1 MNFDGISKALQE
13 KFGNESVIAVS
24 DRAGDPF
31 ISIPATKIVE
41 TLSFLRDDSAFQ
53 FDCLSNLTGV
63 DAPPD
68 DLEVVYHLFS
78 YPLRHSL
85 TLKVKVPKSNPKLPT
100 VEKIYPTANWQ
111 EREAYD
117 LLGMSFEGHSDLRRI
132 MLPDDWIGHPL
143 RKDYKE
149 ENDFHG
155 ISTTR
160 PPAFES
166 RN

>member
-1 MNFDGISKALQE
+1 MKFEEFVKALQE
-13 KFGNESVIAVS
+13 KFGEADIVPTS
-24 DRAGDPF
+24 DRKGDPF
-31 ISIPATKIVE
+31 VMVPAAKIAE
-41 TLSFLRDDSAFQ
+41 ILNFGKEDPQLA

-68 DLEVVYHLFS
+68 HLEVVYHLFS
-78 YPLRHSL
+78 YSKRHSL
-85 TLKVKVPKSNPKLPT
+85 TVKLRIPKASPHLPS

-117 LLGMSFEGHSDLRRI
+117 LMGMVFDGHPDLRRI

-149 ENDFHG
+149 QEDYRG

-160 PPAFES
+160 PSLFS
-166 RN
+166 

>member
-1 MNFDGISKALQE
+1 MKFDELVQKLKE
-13 KFGNESVIAVS
+13 KFGPEEIRPVT
-24 DRAGDPF
+24 DQAGDPYAWVP
-31 ISIPATKIVE
+31 SAKIAE
-41 TLSFLRDDSAFQ
+41 MLSFLRDDPDTV

-68 DLEVVYHLFS
+68 DLDTVYHLFS
-78 YPLRHSL
+78 YDKRHSL
-85 TLKVKVPKSNPKLPT
+85 VLKVRVPKANPKVPT

-117 LLGMSFEGHSDLRRI
+117 LLGIQFEGHSDLRRI
-132 MLPDDWIGHPL
+132 MLPDDWKGYPL

-149 ENDFHG
+149 EEDYHG

-160 PPAFES
+160 PNLLDVI
-166 RN
+166 R

>member
-1 MNFDGISKALQE
+1 MGFDEIQKKLAE
-13 KFGNESVIAVS
+13 KYEGSVPTT

-31 ISIPATKIVE
+31 LTVPAAKIAE
-41 TLSFLRDDSAFQ
+41 ILTFCRDDAELA

-78 YPLRHSL
+78 YSKRHSL
-85 TLKVKVPKSNPKLPT
+85 TLKVRVPKSNAKVPT
-100 VEKIYPTANWQ
+100 VEAIYPTANWQ

-117 LLGMSFEGHSDLRRI
+117 LLGMIFEGHSDLRRI
-132 MLPDDWIGHPL
+132 MLPDDWVGHPL

-149 ENDFHG
+149 QEEYRG
-155 ISTTR
+155 MATTR
-160 PPAFES
+160 PS
-166 RN
+166 LLN